1 MIQAQ
6 KSFAL
11 KLFEA
16 RFKHKN
22 YHSNEVAFRTSTE
35 NQTLL
40 VLFVEAISAP
50 KTNDFLIRS
59 IYCYLFVLL
68 SLKKSVFFVLISPS
82 AFVKWVMHRLL
93 GLCNSSHLLSLK
105 WFSG

>member
-16 RFKHKN
+16 RFKYKN

-50 KTNDFLIRS
+50 KTNDFLITS

-68 SLKKSVFFVLISPS
+68 SLKKSVFLCTYLSFSICKMSYAEVSWVVQLLPS
-82 AFVKWVMHRLL
+82 A
-93 GLCNSSHLLSLK
+93 
-105 WFSG
+105 

>member
-16 RFKHKN
+16 RFKYKN

-50 KTNDFLIRS
+50 KTNDFPHYVYIL
-59 IYCYLFVLL
+59 LFVCSAELKEISVSLYL
-68 SLKKSVFFVLISPS
+68 SLLQ
-82 AFVKWVMHRLL
+82 
-93 GLCNSSHLLSLK
+93 HL
-105 WFSG
+105 